1 MATNNFGSN
10 FTRML
15 ARIFLEKFE
24 AIRVLSKQ
32 VNTQLLAG
40 KFSPKSG
47 TQVDFKRPTDYRAV
61 ETPDGNIS
69 GSAPNND
76 IITGKAT
83 GTVQNYI
90 TVDMDFDEVDQ
101 SLKMDQLDQLLAPAA
116 TRIVTQ
122 LELNFSLFMMKNAA
136 LLSGTPGTGASKWS
150 EVARAGA
157 LMQSIG
163 IPMDEMWTYAINPYT
178 QAALADIQRSL
189 GAGGVAGELV
199 KTAHEKAILSDNFAG
214 MRVMSATTLSTY
226 TNIAEAD
233 LVGAV
238 VTADPDETYL
248 TAKDTMTQSIQ
259 VTGFGTFSG
268 TVPAGTKIQITGRN
282 RLNLSTRQLILDEN
296 GLPIVFDATLVADA
310 TLTGG
315 VGTFVVTGPGLFET
329 AGQYNTIDSKII
341 IGDVVTILGANGQT
355 LQPNLFFHKQAFG
368 IGSVS
373 IQKLFSTDT
382 LAETEDGMLIRVSK
396 FADGLENKQ
405 IVRFDLLPAFAVF
418 NPFFAGHGYGTP

>member
-1 MATNNFGSN
+1 MANNFDSN

-24 AIRVLSKQ
+24 SIRVLSKQ

-47 TQVDFKRPTDYRAV
+47 TQVDFKRPTDYRAI
-61 ETPDGNIS
+61 ETDTGDIS
-69 GSAPNND
+69 GTAPNND

-83 GTVQNYI
+83 GTVQKYI

-101 SLKMDQLDQLLAPAA
+101 SLKMDQLDELLEPAA

-122 LELNFSLFMMKNAA
+122 LELNFSFFMMRNAA
-136 LLSGTPGTGASKWS
+136 LLSGVPGTGVTKWS

-157 LMQSIG
+157 LMSSVG
-163 IPMDEMWTYAINPYT
+163 IPMDAMWTYAINPFT
-178 QAALADIQRSL
+178 QASLADIQRSL
-189 GAGGVAGELV
+189 GAGGTAGELV
-199 KTAHEKAILSDNFAG
+199 KSAHERAVLSDNFAG
-214 MRVMSATTLSTY
+214 MRVMSATTLSSF
-226 TNIAEAD
+226 TNPAVAD

-238 VTADPDETYL
+238 NGAPDATYV
-248 TAKDTMTQSIQ
+248 TAKDTMTQDII
-259 VTGFGTFSG
+259 VDGFDAALGL
-268 TVPAGTKIQITGRN
+268 VPAGTKVQITGVN
-282 RLNLSTRQLILDEN
+282 RLNLSTRKVILDEN
-296 GLPIVFDATLVADA
+296 GIPILFDGTVVEDV
-310 TLTGG
+310 TLTSGA
-315 VGTFVVTGPGLFET
+315 GTLKVTGPGLNE
-329 AGQYNTIDSKII
+329 ANGQYNTVDAAIADD
-341 IGDVVTILGANGQT
+341 DVITILGSNAQI

-368 IGSVS
+368 IGSVP
-373 IQKLFSTDT
+373 IKKLFSTDT
-382 LAETEDGMLIRVSK
+382 LAETKDGLLIRVSK